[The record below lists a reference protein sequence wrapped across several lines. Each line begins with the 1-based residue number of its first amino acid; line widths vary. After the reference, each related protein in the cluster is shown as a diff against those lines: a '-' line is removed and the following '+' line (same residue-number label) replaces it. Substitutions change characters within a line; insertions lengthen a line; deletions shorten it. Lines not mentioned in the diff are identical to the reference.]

1 MSDKESAC
9 HAEDTGDMGLI
20 PGWERFLGVGNGNPL
35 HEFLPVK
42 SHGQKT
48 LVAYSPWVCRV
59 GDN

>member
-1 MSDKESAC
+1 MIKNLSAN
-9 HAEDTGDMGLI
+9 AEDAGDMGLI

-42 SHGQKT
+42 SHGQRS
-48 LVAYSPWVCRV
+48 LVGYSPRVCRV